1 MITRETMFTDLLKA
15 VPALQTL
22 WDAFVHDHET
32 EPETQ
37 SDGVPLYI
45 FLGDLARW
53 AGTQLK
59 ARNSSGLEALFEK
72 VEGWHT
78 QGDDYVQEA
87 ATIGF
92 LEALQG
98 VTTNRQQGEL
108 LNRWLGPEST
118 LWWHRLNAFWE
129 GDRTIWRE

>member
-1 MITRETMFTDLLKA
+1 MFTELLSA
-15 VPALQTL
+15 VPALQTQ
-22 WDAFVHDHET
+22 WDEFVCEYEG

-37 SDGVPLYI
+37 TDGPPLYL

-53 AGTQLK
+53 TETQLRK
-59 ARNSSGLEALFEK
+59 RNSGDLQAMFEI
-72 VEGWHT
+72 VERWHT
-78 QGDDYVQEA
+78 QGDDYVREA

-98 VTTNRQQGEL
+98 VTTKRQQGAL
-108 LNRWLGPEST
+108 INRWLGPEST

-129 GDRTIWRE
+129 GDSTALQE